1 MPEKGSEGKRLEVII
16 PWATIFKI
24 FAACALGYALIQLR
38 VFLGLFLL
46 ALLIGITL
54 YPIVRWTADHRWPKW
69 TGVLLSAVILLVFV
83 GAFFAVLIPAITTQG
98 RTVIKN
104 LPALQEKLLNL
115 LPQSGMARDA
125 VNRILNSASFSNPE
139 PLFKH
144 FMSWGGI
151 ALKSV
156 VEVGLMLIM
165 AVYLVVDG
173 PRVFEWLLAYLP
185 HDERKKVHAAGQ
197 EMASVVYSYMAGQLI
212 TSVVCA
218 VYSFVGLTLMH
229 VPQALLLAVLAGI
242 CDILPIIGFFIAVIP
257 AMLLAVT
264 VSPGTALMVLA
275 LYVAYHWIENYFIVP
290 KVYGNKLRLS
300 TLTVLVSVV
309 AAGLVAGVI
318 GAIAILPIVASY
330 PIVERIWLKPRLA
343 PGTVARHK
351 EIDEHPPE

>member
-1 MPEKGSEGKRLEVII
+1 MPEKGPEGKRLELII

-38 VFLGLFLL
+38 IFLGLFLL

-54 YPIVRWTADHRWPKW
+54 YPIVRWTGRHRWPKW
-69 TGVLLSAVILLVFV
+69 TGVLFSAMVLLLVV
-83 GAFFAVLIPAITTQG
+83 GAFFAVLIPAITTEG

-104 LPALQEKLLNL
+104 LPALREKVLSL
-115 LPQSGMARDA
+115 LPQSGIARDA
-125 VNRILNSASFSNPE
+125 VNRILSSASFSNPE
-139 PLFKH
+139 PILKQ
-144 FMSWGGI
+144 FMAWGGI
-151 ALKSV
+151 ALKSL

-165 AVYLVVDG
+165 AIYLVVDG

-185 HDERKKVHAAGQ
+185 DGERKKVQAAGR

-212 TSVVCA
+212 TSVACA
-218 VYSFVGLTLMH
+218 VYSFVGLAVLR
-229 VPQALLLAVLAGI
+229 VPDALLLAVLAGI

-257 AMLLAVT
+257 AMLLALT

-275 LYVAYHWIENYFIVP
+275 LYAAYHWIENYFIVP

-300 TLTVLVSVV
+300 TLTVLISVV

-343 PGTVARHK
+343 PNTVTRHK
-351 EIDEHPPE
+351 EIDENPPE